1 MQTPY
6 FLIDEQALLSNLN
19 KIDQLRKLSGA
30 KVVLALKCFSTW
42 GVFDVMRPFLDGTTS
57 SSVYEAQLGYET
69 FGGETHAYSVAFSPD
84 EAHEVSQFSDKIIFN
99 SLSQYEHCKSS
110 LRAGISIG
118 IRLNP
123 EVSHASYALADPA
136 AEYSRLGVK
145 RADLTSDLLNAIEG
159 CMFHVNCENRSLAEY
174 KKILA
179 SISADFSVYLDK
191 MKWVSLGGGVMFTDE
206 NYPLEA
212 FAELLR
218 EFAAKHSVQVY
229 LEPGEAVISHTADLV
244 VSVADIVCN
253 EKHIAIVDSSTEAHR
268 LDTLIYS
275 EPPQIRE
282 SAADGNHEYMIA
294 SNSCLAGD
302 VFCTTQFDAPLT
314 IGDKLHIMDSAGY
327 TMVTMNWFNGLRMP
341 SVYLKKSDGS
351 IQMINK
357 FEYADFKRHL
367 SLP

>member
-6 FLIDEQALLSNLN
+6 FLIDEQALLRNLN
-19 KIDQLRKLSGA
+19 KIATLRKVSGA

-42 GVFDVMRPFLDGTTS
+42 GVFNVMRPFLDGTTS

-69 FGGETHAYSVAFSPD
+69 FGGETHAYSVAYSAE
-84 EAHEVSQFSDKIIFN
+84 EAQQVSQFSDKIIFN
-99 SLSQYEHCKSS
+99 SLSQYAHCKPS
-110 LRAGISIG
+110 LRADISIG

-123 EVSHASYALADPA
+123 EISHASYELADPA
-136 AEYSRLGVK
+136 AKYSRLGVK
-145 RADLTSDLLNAIEG
+145 YADLAPELLNSIEG

-174 KKILA
+174 TKILA
-179 SISADFSVYLDK
+179 RISADFSVYLDK

-206 NYPLEA
+206 DYPLEA

-218 EFAAKHSVQVY
+218 EFAAKHSVQIY
-229 LEPGEAVISHTADLV
+229 LEPGEAVISHSADLV

-275 EPPQIRE
+275 ESPQIRE
-282 SAADGNHEYMIA
+282 SCADGIHEYMIA

-302 VFCTTQFDAPLT
+302 VFCTARFDAPLKV
-314 IGDKLHIMDSAGY
+314 GDKLHIMDSAGY

-341 SVYLKKSDGS
+341 SVYLKKNDGS

-357 FEYADFKRHL
+357 FEYTDFKRHL